1 MVRREEAGACLW
13 LTYRLKE
20 EEEREEEEK
29 KEIKRRKKK
38 KKTNQGGGMDD
49 ELRSGG
55 GRGGALILAL
65 IGWVWQHR
73 VIIIHSYSR
82 RASCWDRGPR
92 AEGEDKRHAGRL
104 IVLQAETQILCFVRQ
119 T

>member
-20 EEEREEEEK
+20 EEEREERNKEKEK
-29 KEIKRRKKK
+29 KKN
-38 KKTNQGGGMDD
+38 TNQGGGMDD

-55 GRGGALILAL
+55 GRGGVLILAL

-73 VIIIHSYSR
+73 VIIIHSYSW